1 MKKKIDPLFA
11 LSVLVLAL
19 GIFALACSW
28 VPSWSQR
35 SESSNV
41 AKAETVS
48 AGSVSNTDFVIGTT
62 TTAKFWPTSANY
74 KPATT
79 SYVTSYLIG
88 YMVKGLPN
96 VSAFSALNT
105 SATVKYELNISFS
118 GLVGGVPHV
127 TTSSLVYTNNLYDM
141 NIAVF
146 SVDLLGGGEDLS
158 ASMYTDTVFPPDLE
172 AFNAFRNKSFDS
184 RFCVFDGNGVGSD
197 ISISY
202 VYKENDVEVTSDN
215 LSANYRQFLS
225 IVNDC
230 VSYSPVDFVAYGDFL
245 LNQGG
250 SVLELQKKYDT
261 LLKSYQQVQ
270 NDYSALLGAVSRTS
284 LGVLGDYSSPS
295 LIQDSTGAGVDYS
308 YVGPQGVS
316 TVSWVDYELRK
327 FSSTYTYLTGNKR
340 YWYSD
345 THTPPPQQDTIFIGC
360 MLGLRRNFPVGAVLN
375 ISMPEV
381 TTSKAYVGVFDSV
394 RNVIEYR
401 ATLSAGTSLSF
412 VLLQNREFTL
422 DDKLVFYFDFN
433 DLNFVET
440 DYFYDITWQLS
451 VFSLDTQKY
460 YDAGHTA
467 GYAEG
472 QDSMQGAIENAR
484 QQGFAEAQK
493 MFDNGNADYSFFG
506 LISAVIDA
514 PVKAVRGLLNFD
526 ILGVNMFAFVTSL
539 FSLAVILMLIKF
551 ILGTRGV

>member
-11 LSVLVLAL
+11 LSVLVLVL

-28 VPSWSQR
+28 VPFQIQR
-35 SESSNV
+35 SESNIVARADAVASVTPENFSWGVDSNNAV
-41 AKAETVS
+41 VHGFGKPLICATAVPAYSLYENLSGVVSITLSFTGTS
-48 AGSVSNTDFVIGTT
+48 AGNYASIDVSVS
-62 TTAKFWPTSANY
+62 SAADGGMSDIPGQFCY
-74 KPATT
+74 AVVGSPDGSVYLPL
-79 SYVTSYLIG
+79 SY
-88 YMVKGLPN
+88 N
-96 VSAFSALNT
+96 VQSAYSGDANSWGSLN
-105 SATVKYELNISFS
+105 
-118 GLVGGVPHV
+118 GVPIRFNKL
-127 TTSSLVYTNNLYDM
+127 SDYSVYTVPTDSINPYDLYWSINYTGIESGTQTQWVALLDAFLRPSYDSAVYALQGALSGQIEQLETDKADLQNQLNL
-141 NIAVF
+141 
-146 SVDLLGGGEDLS
+146 
-158 ASMYTDTVFPPDLE
+158 
-172 AFNAFRNKSFDS
+172 
-184 RFCVFDGNGVGSD
+184 
-197 ISISY
+197 
-202 VYKENDVEVTSDN
+202 
-215 LSANYRQFLS
+215 
-225 IVNDC
+225 
-230 VSYSPVDFVAYGDFL
+230 
-245 LNQGG
+245 
-250 SVLELQKKYDT
+250 LQVKYDT
-261 LLKSYQQVQ
+261 LFKSYQQVQ

-284 LGVLGDYSSPS
+284 LGALGDFGSPS

-327 FSSTYTYLTGNKR
+327 FSSTYTYLTGTKR
-340 YWYSD
+340 FWYSD
-345 THTPPPQQDTIFIGC
+345 THTPPPQQDTIFVGC
-360 MLGLRRNFPVGAVLN
+360 MLGLRRNFPAGSILN

-394 RNVIEYR
+394 RNVIEYK

-412 VLLQNREFTL
+412 VLLSNREFTL

-433 DLNFVET
+433 DLDFVET
-440 DYFYDITWQLS
+440 DYFYETTWQLS

-467 GYAEG
+467 GYTEG
-472 QDSMQGAIENAR
+472 QNSMQGAIESAR
-484 QQGFAEAQK
+484 QNGFAEAQK

-514 PVKAVRGLLNFD
+514 PVKAIRGLLNFD

>member
-19 GIFALACSW
+19 GVFALACSW
-28 VPSWSQR
+28 IPFQCQR
-35 SESSNV
+35 FESSNV

-48 AGSVSNTDFVIGTT
+48 AGSISNTDFVIGTT
-62 TTAKFWPTSANY
+62 TEAKYWPSATPLVDGGYYSHN
-74 KPATT
+74 
-79 SYVTSYLIG
+79 VIG
-88 YMVKGLPN
+88 YMVKGLPK
-96 VSAFSALNT
+96 VSDFSAL
-105 SATVKYELNISFS
+105 SVSDPFIYQVKINFS
-118 GLVGGVPHV
+118 GLVNGKNHTV
-127 TTSSLVYTNNLYDM
+127 TATLSFTNYFLEMPITVFQVEMPGSNDDTDM
-141 NIAVF
+141 NIYSDYNFTDSLPALNQF
-146 SVDLLGGGEDLS
+146 S
-158 ASMYTDTVFPPDLE
+158 
-172 AFNAFRNKSFDS
+172 NHSFAS
-184 RFCVFDGNGVGSD
+184 RFCVFDYPSAVTVSYTFSDTNG
-197 ISISY
+197 
-202 VYKENDVEVTSDN
+202 DVTADN
-215 LSANYRQFLS
+215 MTDTFRQFLT

-230 VSYSPVDFVAYGDFL
+230 VAFSPVDFVSYGDFL

-250 SVLELQKKYDT
+250 SVPELQQKYDS
-261 LLKSYQQVQ
+261 LLISYQQLQ
-270 NDYSALLGAVSRTS
+270 NDYSSLLGAVSRTS

-327 FSSTYTYLTGNKR
+327 FSSTYTYLTGTKR
-340 YWYSD
+340 FWYSD
-345 THTPPPQQDTIFIGC
+345 THTPPPQQDTIFVGC
-360 MLGLRRNFPVGAVLN
+360 MLGLRRNFPAGSVLN

-394 RNVIEYR
+394 RNVIEYK

-422 DDKLVFYFDFN
+422 NDKLVFYFDFD

-472 QDSMQGAIENAR
+472 QDSMQGAVENAR